1 MGIMKILK
9 NMKRNDKLYT
19 QYKLYLVG
27 YNLLQDELVH
37 LVDGYYDELYFESI
51 GKFNFIKLSNQGI
64 TPYTIVYGVNYAL
77 NREIENKDVLFYLPI
92 SKDIDNI
99 GRKKYFQ
106 EYLKKC

>member
-37 LVDGYYDELYFESI
+37 LVDGYDELHFESI
-51 GKFNFIKLSNQGI
+51 GKLNFIKLANQGI
-64 TPYTIVYGVNYAL
+64 TPYTIVYGVNYTS
-77 NREIENKDVLFYLPI
+77 NKKDILFFLPI
-92 SKDIDNI
+92 SSDIDGI
-99 GRKKYFQ
+99 GRIKYFQ
-106 EYLKKC
+106 DYKIKIKGE